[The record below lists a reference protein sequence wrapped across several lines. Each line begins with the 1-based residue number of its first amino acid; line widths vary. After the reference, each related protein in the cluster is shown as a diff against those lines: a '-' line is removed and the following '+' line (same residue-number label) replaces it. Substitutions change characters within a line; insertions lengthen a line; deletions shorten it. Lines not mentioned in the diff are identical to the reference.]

1 MPPRVAGSANDYR
14 KKIWDAIP
22 ETLASGQRLTLTY
35 RASQIRILNR
45 ARLQR
50 IAAGDER
57 I

>member
-22 ETLASGQRLTLTY
+22 ETLASGQRLILTC
-35 RASQIRILNR
+35 RGSQIRIVNR
-45 ARLQR
+45 ARLQK
-50 IAAGDER
+50 IAAGDNK